1 MMVGYGILDFGNGPG
16 VKTVEVGRTKNF
28 SWKRDETRQN
38 LEIKLLKWPG
48 WKVKRLQGW
57 RKQIHPHAQDQPPVT
72 AAYCMNRN
80 NATSND
86 KTKAHN
92 THATHW

>member
-48 WKVKRLQGW
+48 
-57 RKQIHPHAQDQPPVT
+57 
-72 AAYCMNRN
+72 
-80 NATSND
+80 
-86 KTKAHN
+86 
-92 THATHW
+92 